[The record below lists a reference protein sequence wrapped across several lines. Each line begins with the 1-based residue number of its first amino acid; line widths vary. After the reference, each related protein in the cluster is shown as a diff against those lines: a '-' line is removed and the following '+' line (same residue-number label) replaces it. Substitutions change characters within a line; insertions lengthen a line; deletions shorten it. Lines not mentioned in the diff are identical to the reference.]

1 MGYFTSWDK
10 SREKGCI
17 YCGKPATT
25 REHIPSKAF
34 LIEPYPEDL
43 ATLPA
48 CFECNNG
55 FSNDEEYVSCFL
67 DVLKAAVYQNYT
79 QRPDIV
85 RRLERNAKLKDLL
98 DEQIKIEDGQIIS
111 ILMKTVC
118 VVSL

>member
-1 MGYFTSWDK
+1 MGQRNRPGGNEGIGYFTSWDK

-55 FSNDEEYVSCFL
+55 FSNNTICTLTTEYPPSE
-67 DVLKAAVYQNYT
+67 T
-79 QRPDIV
+79 
-85 RRLERNAKLKDLL
+85 
-98 DEQIKIEDGQIIS
+98 
-111 ILMKTVC
+111 ILPR
-118 VVSL
+118 

>member
-55 FSNDEEYVSCFL
+55 FQMMKNMYLVFWMSLKRPFTKIIRNDL
-67 DVLKAAVYQNYT
+67 
-79 QRPDIV
+79 I
-85 RRLERNAKLKDLL
+85 
-98 DEQIKIEDGQIIS
+98 
-111 ILMKTVC
+111 
-118 VVSL
+118 